1 LKTAAVSGASCIG
14 IQARHVVLL
23 PLHQHRPQNRERK
36 IKFRRVCIEKEKKK
50 MRLSTTTLTIVLLG
64 ALVAFSLTPGLAQN
78 SNGQARPGTSV
89 VGYISD
95 SMCGLKH
102 MSGMGDDKNCTLA
115 CVKGG
120 SQFVLADRDH
130 KKVYKLDKA
139 GQDKAR
145 EFAGQKVKVTGR
157 VTGRTIRVTLIEPE
171 S

>member
-1 LKTAAVSGASCIG
+1 LKTAAVNGASCIG

-78 SNGQARPGTSV
+78 SNSQARPGTSV

>member
-1 LKTAAVSGASCIG
+1 M
-14 IQARHVVLL
+14 
-23 PLHQHRPQNRERK
+23 
-36 IKFRRVCIEKEKKK
+36 K
-50 MRLSTTTLTIVLLG
+50 MRLTTTTLTIILLGTLG
-64 ALVAFSLTPGLAQN
+64 ALSLTPSLAQN
-78 SNGQARPGTSV
+78 SNSQPRPGTSV

-157 VTGRTIRVTLIEPE
+157 VTGKSIRVTSIEPE

>member
-1 LKTAAVSGASCIG
+1 MRVS
-14 IQARHVVLL
+14 
-23 PLHQHRPQNRERK
+23 
-36 IKFRRVCIEKEKKK
+36 RRIL
-50 MRLSTTTLTIVLLG
+50 MAI
-64 ALVAFSLTPGLAQN
+64 LVAALFTLSLATGTAQN
-78 SNGQARPGTSV
+78 SNRKAQTETSV

-102 MSGMGDDKNCTLA
+102 MSGMGDEKSCTLA

-130 KKVYKLDKA
+130 KKVYKFDQA

-157 VTGRTIRVTLIEPE
+157 VTGRTIRVSSIQAE